1 MRSCR
6 FDRNLST
13 VVAEGRLTN
22 FSRLVFG
29 LLAVALVSACA
40 TKGGK
45 IPYSPANFGAPD
57 ALTVLPATEAY
68 RIGPSDILAVNV
80 FGVPEYSNDFLVD
93 SLGRIQLPLVGNLP
107 LTGRTPDEA
116 AQDITA
122 ALDKT
127 FLRNPR
133 VQVQIKVAASQRV
146 TVDGSVG
153 APGVYPIGTNPTLL
167 QAVALAKGTT
177 DGANPRRTV
186 IFRTINGQRMAAAFD
201 LTDIRRGISKDPEVF
216 ANDIIVVDGN
226 ANLKTWQLIL
236 QTIPLTAVF
245 AQLAL

>member
-1 MRSCR
+1 MP
-6 FDRNLST
+6 
-13 VVAEGRLTN
+13 VQQKAEK
-22 FSRLVFG
+22 F
-29 LLAVALVSACA
+29 
-40 TKGGK
+40 
-45 IPYSPANFGAPD
+45 
-57 ALTVLPATEAY
+57 
-68 RIGPSDILAVNV
+68 
-80 FGVPEYSNDFLVD
+80 
-93 SLGRIQLPLVGNLP
+93 LGRIQLPLVGNLP